1 MEIHYQTELHN
12 YALLNLNEQEVEII
26 NYIIDTHYN
35 FKGELYERNG
45 LYFLFN
51 ENKKLQVQDMIDY
64 LEYALNNKHLKLII
78 RKQKIEKI
86 KEGS

>member
-1 MEIHYQTELHN
+1 MELNYKSELHN
-12 YALLNLNEQEVEII
+12 YAQLNLNEQELEIV
-26 NYIIDTHYN
+26 NYIIDTDPD

-51 ENKKLQVQDMIDY
+51 DDKKLQVQDMINY
-64 LEYALNNKHLKLII
+64 IEYAVNNKHLKIRI

-86 KEGS
+86 QEGS